1 MGFRRDRRDW
11 DDLARLDPLW
21 AIAST
26 PGKQYGGWDEDAFAA
41 GGRRKAER
49 VMSWLDVLGA
59 PANRARALDF
69 GCGVGRLT
77 IPFSET
83 FEEVVGIDIAP
94 GMLERAQS
102 RTAEAGRPNVRYLL
116 DEDGDLAVL
125 ADDIFDLVYSSQVL
139 QHLPSPTHVA
149 RTLGVLARLVAPG
162 GALIAQVPDRIGR
175 RDRLAPG
182 RRAYAALRA
191 LGMSAPTLYER
202 LHVNP
207 IRMTSL
213 PRGRR
218 GAARLL
224 RATACGNR
232 RAPERRP
239 GELDVPGG
247 SPCYGTF
254 ATTRTADGRPGSASG
269 LKRAAASRT
278 SRPAVARTT
287 CPPVTP

>member
-191 LGMSAPTLYER
+191 LGMSASTLYER

-207 IRMTSL
+207 IRMTSFPRDAVEAL
-213 PRGRR
+213 LDSSGLRLAATVERRSGGLVSWTYQAVRPATARSRRRGRP
-218 GAARLL
+218 
-224 RATACGNR
+224 TA
-232 RAPERRP
+232 
-239 GELDVPGG
+239 
-247 SPCYGTF
+247 
-254 ATTRTADGRPGSASG
+254 GREA
-269 LKRAAASRT
+269 RAA
-278 SRPAVARTT
+278 
-287 CPPVTP
+287 